1 MEVRRAHILG
11 TALLTPTQAHFYGER
26 CYLAQATLGRLLEIY
41 EDTDARKSDSPLTK
55 FVKDL
60 LGLDQ
65 LDALI
70 DGLHDAGNIKRF
82 RSALPI
88 YWDAHER
95 LPTLTITLAREKSEL
110 SVLTD
115 QLQQIQQRIREKL
128 AKLKV
133 EASFPLAAS
142 IAAALRDHTEER
154 ELQQLATV
162 RRDIIAAQEQW
173 KTIQSPVTVAERL
186 TAEGNM
192 AVADTALKD
201 WQAST
206 GRELDALF
214 ERLRLFFA
222 NLPSPQSVGPEKSR
236 TAAVQTVSAE
246 LDRCRALLAGDQTD
260 AKRLAS
266 LDQDIERARAR
277 SVVLDQQVATYASN
291 ASTLAQALAGIMPH
305 IHSQEC
311 PVCGRDFAEQSSQPL
326 QAFVS
331 ARISML
337 TESAGRLQALT
348 RERADASK
356 VLSTADRERGVV
368 AGRLLTPTA
377 RDELKSRIAQLE
389 DFLRA
394 LVNLASASTAGETA
408 IKAAA
413 IAARKL
419 NELRSRDQRGTAFR
433 ETAARFTEELR
444 LPAIDPAESFESA
457 LVRFQSVV
465 AEREQLLS
473 AQSATRREIIADIRE
488 YDSATA
494 KHAEMHRAVDLRE
507 EELDRLTKG
516 KNIAD
521 DRIAE
526 AKKLAS
532 KAREV
537 RTNVVRRVF
546 NDSLNSLWRDLF
558 VRLAPDEPFL
568 PAFRLP
574 DKQTGP
580 VEAVL
585 ETVYRTGGRGG
596 NPRAMLSAGNLNTA
610 ALTLFLALHLSVKP
624 VLPCLVIDDPV
635 QSMDEVH
642 IAQFAALL
650 RTLSKQ
656 HHRQVIVAVHEKPLF
671 DYLALELS
679 PAFQDDRLIT
689 IELLRTASGET
700 AIDYNPL
707 VWKPDTAVAA

>member
-1 MEVRRAHILG
+1 ML
-11 TALLTPTQAHFYGER
+11 
-26 CYLAQATLGRLLEIY
+26 
-41 EDTDARKSDSPLTK
+41 
-55 FVKDL
+55 
-60 LGLDQ
+60 
-65 LDALI
+65 
-70 DGLHDAGNIKRF
+70 
-82 RSALPI
+82 
-88 YWDAHER
+88 
-95 LPTLTITLAREKSEL
+95 
-110 SVLTD
+110 
-115 QLQQIQQRIREKL
+115 
-128 AKLKV
+128 
-133 EASFPLAAS
+133 PLAPCPC
-142 IAAALRDHTEER
+142 T
-154 ELQQLATV
+154 
-162 RRDIIAAQEQW
+162 
-173 KTIQSPVTVAERL
+173 PV
-186 TAEGNM
+186 
-192 AVADTALKD
+192 
-201 WQAST
+201 
-206 GRELDALF
+206 
-214 ERLRLFFA
+214 
-222 NLPSPQSVGPEKSR
+222 
-236 TAAVQTVSAE
+236 
-246 LDRCRALLAGDQTD
+246 
-260 AKRLAS
+260 
-266 LDQDIERARAR
+266 
-277 SVVLDQQVATYASN
+277 
-291 ASTLAQALAGIMPH
+291 H
-305 IHSQEC
+305 
-311 PVCGRDFAEQSSQPL
+311 
-326 QAFVS
+326 
-331 ARISML
+331 
-337 TESAGRLQALT
+337 
-348 RERADASK
+348 
-356 VLSTADRERGVV
+356 
-368 AGRLLTPTA
+368 
-377 RDELKSRIAQLE
+377 
-389 DFLRA
+389 
-394 LVNLASASTAGETA
+394 
-408 IKAAA
+408 
-413 IAARKL
+413 
-419 NELRSRDQRGTAFR
+419 
-433 ETAARFTEELR
+433 
-444 LPAIDPAESFESA
+444 
-457 LVRFQSVV
+457 
-465 AEREQLLS
+465 
-473 AQSATRREIIADIRE
+473 
-488 YDSATA
+488 
-494 KHAEMHRAVDLRE
+494 LRE